1 MYDVICIG
9 GATQDIFFIDPN
21 LPVKGEDLTLEW
33 GEKFMVKDALISF
46 GGGAANSSVGL
57 VRLGFKTAF
66 WGQVGQDLPGEE
78 IAKNLKSEKVSLEF
92 LKLSEKTK
100 TSISA
105 VMVGMGGEHS
115 IVMYRGTNDDLE
127 DAAGHLEDDLSKST
141 FFYLADAGSSS
152 GALTT
157 TVLQLIKKYN
167 IKLAF
172 VPGQNQLKLGLS
184 KLSPIL
190 QNTELFV
197 LNVYEAYELLE
208 WEYEKTALNACGNIV
223 PKVKEA
229 FKKFSDLGAKNIVI
243 TRDICGAQ
251 GFDGNNYYEAL
262 PPVLPEK
269 VDTTGAGDAFAVG
282 VLAAFLKGQ
291 SLDVGLR
298 WGTAESGA
306 VISAFGA
313 QPGLLQKLPA

>member
-21 LPVKGEDLTLEW
+21 LPVKGEDLALEW
-33 GEKFMVKDALISF
+33 GEKFLVREALIAF

-57 VRLGFKTAF
+57 ARLGFKTAF
-66 WGQVGQDLPGEE
+66 WGQVGKDLPGEE
-78 IAKNLKSEKVSLEF
+78 IAKNLKSENVSLEF

-127 DAAGHLEDDLSKST
+127 DEASHLENDLAKAT
-141 FFYLADAGSSS
+141 FFYLADVGSTSES
-152 GALTT
+152 LTT
-157 TVLQLIKKYN
+157 TVLQLVKKYN

-190 QNTELFV
+190 QSTELFV

-208 WEYEKTALNACGNIV
+208 WEYEKIALNACGNIV

-229 FKKFSDLGAKNIVI
+229 LKKFYDLGAKNVVI

-251 GFDGNNYYEAL
+251 GFDGQSYFESS
-262 PPVLPEK
+262 PPIISGK
-269 VDTTGAGDAFAVG
+269 IDTTGAGDAFATG
-282 VLAAFLKGQ
+282 VLAALLKGQ
-291 SLDVGLR
+291 SLEKGLE
-298 WGTAESGA
+298 WGTAESGS
-306 VISAFGA
+306 VMSVFGA
-313 QPGLLQKLPA
+313 QPGLLRKIAP